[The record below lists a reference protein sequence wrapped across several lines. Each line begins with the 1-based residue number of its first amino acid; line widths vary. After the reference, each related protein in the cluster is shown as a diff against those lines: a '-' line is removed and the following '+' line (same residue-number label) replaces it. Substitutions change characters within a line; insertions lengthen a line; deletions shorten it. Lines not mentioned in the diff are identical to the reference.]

1 MQRFVI
7 ERDFPGAGKLSPAE
21 LQQIAKTSNAVIR
34 DLGPGIQWD
43 HSFVTTDKIFCV
55 YLAESEAMIRDH
67 AKRGG
72 FPCNRVNVVTTIIDP
87 LTEQP
92 LAA

>member
-1 MQRFVI
+1 M
-7 ERDFPGAGKLSPAE
+7 
-21 LQQIAKTSNAVIR
+21 IR

-87 LTEQP
+87 LTEQSR
-92 LAA
+92 AA